1 MWAFVSLTKTRSFQD
16 VLRKV
21 LTLYNNANYEI
32 NIEILLN
39 ISDLG

>member
-16 VLRKV
+16 ALRKV